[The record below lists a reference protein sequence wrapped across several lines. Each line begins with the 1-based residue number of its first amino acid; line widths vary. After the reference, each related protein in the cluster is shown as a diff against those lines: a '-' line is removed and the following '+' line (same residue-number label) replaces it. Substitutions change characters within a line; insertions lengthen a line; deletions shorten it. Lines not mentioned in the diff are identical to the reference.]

1 MSCVIGYV
9 AHTVTLHSM
18 HAKSTCLASVES
30 DLAEAQLALQQM
42 DELFSIEKQEHIN
55 PTVRIAS
62 GLGLE
67 IGSADSITTE

>member
-1 MSCVIGYV
+1 MQNPNCP
-9 AHTVTLHSM
+9 
-18 HAKSTCLASVES
+18 ASVES
-30 DLAEAQLALQQM
+30 DLAEAKLALQLM

-67 IGSADSITTE
+67 IGRGSLTQIVLPEGNDIFRAT